1 MFEITAEMKKRFLE
15 LQSGEE
21 YDEFIREYPI
31 PILDLVED
39 KDMEKKMIELIR
51 MAPGSCGDGS
61 GWHEEVRRRDRKTL
75 AEQIAEMEKNKK

>member
-21 YDEFIREYPI
+21 YNEFIREYPI

-39 KDMEKKMIELIR
+39 
-51 MAPGSCGDGS
+51 
-61 GWHEEVRRRDRKTL
+61 RD
-75 AEQIAEMEKNKK
+75 MEKNKK